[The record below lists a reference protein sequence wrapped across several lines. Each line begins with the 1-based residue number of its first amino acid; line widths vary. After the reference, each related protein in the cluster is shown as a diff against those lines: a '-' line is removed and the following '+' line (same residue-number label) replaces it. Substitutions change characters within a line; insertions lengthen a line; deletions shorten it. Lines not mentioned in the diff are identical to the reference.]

1 MSLRPTRRPSLRRA
15 FCRQLLA
22 IAGTSL
28 LLHASA
34 TAAEPPVIGDTTLEA
49 QLQQALHGS
58 RVPAIAAAEIRAGQL
73 NRLAVAGQRRND
85 GQDPVQL
92 GDRWL
97 IGSNGKPITAALIAR
112 LVDQGRLAWDTPLAE
127 LLPELKAGMHSAYRK
142 VTLLELLSHRAGLPE
157 NVSDLKFFERFAH
170 DRRALPAQRLAYV
183 SRALRDKPIAP
194 PGSKISYSN
203 TGFILAAVIAER
215 HTGRDWETLMREQLM
230 APLGMDSLAFGTTGA
245 GEPRGHLKGKPAL
258 RPEDS
263 NPLMFAPAGN
273 VSMSLQDWARFCLD
287 QLAGARGEGRLLSQD
302 SYQRLQSLRAGALP
316 ASQKTPAALGWGVQ
330 ASVAGRPGPV
340 LLHGGSDGNWFAL
353 VALFPESGDGALVVA
368 NAGPDMGGEQLVS
381 QVFVS
386 LLPPKP

>member
-1 MSLRPTRRPSLRRA
+1 MSLRRT
-15 FCRQLLA
+15 FCGRLLA
-22 IAGTSL
+22 LAGASL
-28 LLHASA
+28 LLPSMASA
-34 TAAEPPVIGDTTLEA
+34 EAPAIADATLEA
-49 QLQQALHGS
+49 QLQQALQGS
-58 RVPAIAAAEIRAGQL
+58 RVPALAAAEIRAGKL
-73 NRLAVAGQRRND
+73 SRLAVAGLRRND

-97 IGSNGKPITAALIAR
+97 IGSNAKPITAALIAR

-127 LLPELKAGMHSAYRK
+127 LLPELKGRMHAAYRR

-157 NVSDLKFFERFAH
+157 NVSDLKFFERFVA

-183 SRALRDKPIAP
+183 GRALRDKPIAA

-215 HTGRDWETLMREQLM
+215 RTGQDWETLMREQLM

-273 VSMSLQDWARFCLD
+273 INLSLQDWARFCLD
-287 QLAGARGEGRLLSQD
+287 QLAGARGEGKLLSAD
-302 SYQRLQSLRAGALP
+302 GYRRLQTALPGTLP
-316 ASQKTPAALGWGVQ
+316 ASQKLPAGLGWGVQ
-330 ASVAGRPGPV
+330 ASIAGRPGPV
-340 LLHGGSDGNWFAL
+340 LVHAGSDGNWYAL
-353 VALFPESGDGALVVA
+353 VALFPANGDGALVVA
-368 NAGPDMGGEQLVS
+368 NAGPDMGGDQLTS
-381 QVFVS
+381 QVFMS